1 VSLVDE
7 WIKSLDRLGVAL
19 DVREQSAAT
28 ASQNAGLAAW
38 ERDAALQLKAGAR

>member
-7 WIKSLDRLGVAL
+7 WIANLNRLGVML
-19 DVREQSAAT
+19 DQREQSASTSAQ
-28 ASQNAGLAAW
+28 SSAW